1 MEKTIINEI
10 YELIEN
16 KELQINNE
24 TPLIGD
30 DSPLDSMN
38 IVSLCVRLEE
48 IAEEMNF
55 EFDWS
60 GETMSKSKSMF
71 LSVSKLSEE
80 FLRQKNSK

>member
-1 MEKTIINEI
+1 MEEIIIKEI
-10 YELIEN
+10 YEIIEN
-16 KELQINNE
+16 KDIKI
-24 TPLIGD
+24 TTSTALIGD

-71 LSVSKLSEE
+71 LNISKLSEE
-80 FLRQKNSK
+80 FLNQKNSQ

>member
-1 MEKTIINEI
+1 MEKTIIDEI

>member
-1 MEKTIINEI
+1 MEKIIIKEI
-10 YELIEN
+10 YELIER
-16 KELQINNE
+16 KDLKINNE

-71 LSVSKLSEE
+71 ISVSQLAEE